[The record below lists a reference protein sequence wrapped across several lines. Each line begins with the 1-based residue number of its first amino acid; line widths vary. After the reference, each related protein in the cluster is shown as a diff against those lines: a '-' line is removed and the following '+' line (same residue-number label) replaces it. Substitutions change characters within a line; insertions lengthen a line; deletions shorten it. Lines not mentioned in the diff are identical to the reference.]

1 MSERRPRSPADVNAR
16 ACYGA
21 GVGALPEGIVF
32 DLETAHGRC
41 VGVAL
46 PGQGQPVSD
55 AAEARLVADE
65 RAFASTLGDARRATW
80 VGGRVALREA
90 LARIGAEPDTAI
102 LANDRGAPVLAD
114 GIAGSVSHKN
124 TIAVALVARETT
136 ARLGVDVEL
145 DVARRIEVA
154 RHVLTDEEAA
164 AVHALPEADRV
175 RALLV
180 RFSAKESIYKAVDRF
195 VRRYVSFKEAEV
207 WPSDD
212 GGAHV
217 VLRLR
222 PEEGCFDVDVRW
234 WQDGALL
241 LTSAR
246 IDRR

>member
-1 MSERRPRSPADVNAR
+1 M
-16 ACYGA
+16 
-21 GVGALPEGIVF
+21 GALLEGVVF

-46 PGQGQPVSD
+46 PLPGEPVSD
-55 AAEARLVADE
+55 AAAARLLPDE

-80 VGGRVALREA
+80 IGGRVALREA
-90 LARIGAEPDTAI
+90 LARIDAEPDSAI
-102 LANDRGAPVLAD
+102 LATDRGAPVLAD
-114 GIAGSVSHKN
+114 GIAGSVSHKD
-124 TIAVALVARETT
+124 TIAVALVAREKT

-145 DVARRIEVA
+145 DVTRRIEVA
-154 RHVLTDEEAA
+154 RHVLTDDEAA
-164 AVHALPEADRV
+164 AVHALPESERV

-212 GGAHV
+212 GGARV

-222 PEEGCFDVDVRW
+222 AEEGSFDVDVRW
-234 WQDGALL
+234 WQRDALL